1 MAFRVCARI
10 FLRGTVVSVE
20 RFLRQRAVKIAVDG
34 TYTLPNWYDCE
45 GKLRTFDCRTTRVS
59 PFRMIV
65 DVPVVGKIGDRL
77 TSYFRDFGKFGG
89 HISDTMEGSFLLEL
103 EMTRPERERLADKL
117 TWLEKKQ
124 ADPSLAE
131 ARRHPRFIPPS
142 SHTTLTLADGS
153 IHRCFIIDLSLS
165 GVAVSSEIQ
174 PSVGTPLAIGGCIGR
189 VVRTFHGGFAVEFVE
204 THNLGDLIRLIS
216 RESAPGRKLREDAAD
231 EVPA

>member
-1 MAFRVCARI
+1 
-10 FLRGTVVSVE
+10 VSVE
-20 RFLRQRAVKIAVDG
+20 RFLKQRAVNVTVDG

-45 GKLRTFDCRTTRVS
+45 GRLRTFACRTTRVS

-77 TSYFRDFGKFGG
+77 VSYFRDCGKFGG
-89 HISDTMEGSFLLEL
+89 HISDTMDGSFLLEL

-124 ADPSLAE
+124 ADPSMAE
-131 ARRHPRFIPPS
+131 ARQHPRFIPPS

-153 IHRCFIIDLSLS
+153 ISRCFIIDLSLS
-165 GVAVSSEIQ
+165 GVAVASELR
-174 PSVGTPLAIGGCIGR
+174 PPVGTPLAIGGCIGR
-189 VVRTFHGGFAVEFVE
+189 VIRTFANGFAVAFVE
-204 THNLGDLIRLIS
+204 TYRLADVTRLIS
-216 RESAPGRKLREDAAD
+216 RECAPGRQLREDVAE